1 MTFRPGAL
9 LGAVLIALLAAG
21 CASRKIETAGV
32 PAEPALFEESGTAS
46 EPAFTDSPEV
56 ETALLEGLAPAY
68 GPPSPLA
75 RRIALVL
82 PLSGQFSGLGNDLL
96 DAATLAMFDIGSDRL
111 ELVVADSRGTPDGAA
126 QAVREILAAGPDLIV
141 GPLFS
146 QEANAAAPVA
156 QSANIPMITLSSD
169 VTVARPGVYL
179 LGIAP
184 ELQVDRVVA
193 HAASQGFLRFA
204 VLAPQN
210 DFGRRMARAMEDAV
224 ALNGGQ
230 VVQRAFYNPDGLG
243 IEETVRELT
252 RYKARQA
259 DLEAQ
264 IAELRLR
271 GDEVSLAAI
280 ERLQQVE
287 TAGGVSFDAVLIPE
301 SGALLR
307 EIAAW
312 LGHYDVNPTQVR
324 LLGLAN
330 WNDPGLQRE
339 PILKGAWFAM
349 TPPDRHQWF
358 ANRFESAYADRPSE
372 VAALAYDAMALA
384 AALSSGSDG
393 GDFSERRITD
403 WRGFAGVEGVFR
415 FDGDGTPERGLV
427 VMEIQPGGLVVAD
440 PAPTSFEPAAVSM
453 LTN

>member
-1 MTFRPGAL
+1 MTFKPGVL
-9 LGAVLIALLAAG
+9 MGAVLIALLAAG
-21 CASRKIETAGV
+21 CASRKVETAAAPPEPV
-32 PAEPALFEESGTAS
+32 VAEEPEVA
-46 EPAFTDSPEV
+46 EPAFTESPEI
-56 ETALLEGLAPAY
+56 ETGMLEGLAPAY

-75 RRIALVL
+75 RRVALVL
-82 PLSGQFSGLGNDLL
+82 PLSGQFSGLGHDLL
-96 DAATLAMFDIGSDRL
+96 DAATLALFDIGGERL
-111 ELVVADSRGTPDGAA
+111 ELVVADSKGTPEGAA
-126 QAVREILAAGPDLIV
+126 QAVREVMVAGPDLIV

-156 QSANIPMITLSSD
+156 QGANVPMITLSSD
-169 VTVARPGVYL
+169 ITVARPGVYL

-193 HAASQGFLRFA
+193 HAAGQGFLRFA
-204 VLAPQN
+204 VLAPQSE
-210 DFGRRMARAMEDAV
+210 FGRRMARAMEDAV
-224 ALNGGQ
+224 AQRGGQ

-287 TAGGVSFDAVLIPE
+287 AAGGVSFDALLIPE
-301 SGALLR
+301 SGALMR

-312 LGHYDVNPTQVR
+312 LGHYGVNPTQVR

-330 WNDPGLQRE
+330 WNDPSLQRE

-349 TPPDRHQWF
+349 TPPDRQRWF
-358 ANRFESAYADRPSE
+358 ADRFQGAYAGSPSQ
-372 VAALAYDAMALA
+372 VAALGYDAMALA
-384 AALSSGSDG
+384 AALSSGSEG
-393 GDFSERRITD
+393 GDFSRRAITD

-415 FDGDGTPERGLV
+415 FDGDGRPERGLV
-427 VMEIQPGGLVVAD
+427 VMEIQPGGMVVAD

-453 LTN
+453 LTD